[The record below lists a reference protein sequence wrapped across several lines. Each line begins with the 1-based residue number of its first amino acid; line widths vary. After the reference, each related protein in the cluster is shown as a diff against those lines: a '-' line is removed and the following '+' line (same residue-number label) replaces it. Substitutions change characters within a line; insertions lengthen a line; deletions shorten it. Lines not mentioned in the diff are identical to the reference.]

1 MDETVGGPPFAVRWG
16 VGVRLRLQ
24 LGLSLLSRHDR
35 GCRPYRLPSIRAL
48 ARSAGVHRNTAAAVY
63 HALERFGLVRCVHGK
78 GTFATLPPDPHR
90 MSGQPLRTA
99 DDLTDVLTMELG
111 RELRPR
117 PHPLP
122 RFRREPTG
130 PGALLLPL
138 DATPPAGHRI
148 VPVAP
153 RGAALRAMMRLRP
166 GSNVRLVSRSPSAA
180 RLVRHALLALY
191 GNTVGMRRFDR
202 LPKRAPRTTA
212 VARNDARSQK
222 DFDRTSSRVTWDLT
236 LVDAYEGCGIVS
248 GRGTSDRRD
257 AFIPLRMVANMD
269 HVCG

>member
-1 MDETVGGPPFAVRWG
+1 MDETVGGAPSAVRWG
-16 VGVRLRLQ
+16 VGVRLRMQ
-24 LGLSLLSRHDR
+24 LGLRLLSRHDR
-35 GCRPYRLPSIRAL
+35 GYRPCRLPGIRTL

-78 GTFATLPPDPHR
+78 GTFATVPPDPHR
-90 MSGQPLRTA
+90 MPGQPLRTA
-99 DDLTDVLTMELG
+99 DDLIDVLTLELG

-138 DATPPAGHRI
+138 DATPPEGRRI

-153 RGAALRAMMRLRP
+153 RGAALTAMARLRP
-166 GSNVRLVSRSPSAA
+166 GSNVRLLSRSPSIA
-180 RLVRHALLALY
+180 RLVRHTLLALH

-202 LPKRAPRTTA
+202 LPERASRTAA
-212 VARNDARSQK
+212 VARNDARSRK
-222 DFDRTSSRVTWDLT
+222 DLDRTSSRVLWDLT
-236 LVDAYEGCGIVS
+236 LVDAYEGYGVVS
-248 GRGTSDRRD
+248 GRGTSDRRA
-257 AFIPLRMVANMD
+257 AFIPLRMLASTD
-269 HVCG
+269 HRCG